1 MKMKFTLLAA
11 TALMLGFSAQA
22 KRVVISGSQQDTP
35 ENLTTLLTNSNSTT
49 VTDTKVP
56 GLAIQGSTSH
66 SNLLVEGE
74 TIVDNVYGELGPDE
88 ETVGVYADGSKTYIR
103 FRYNTNNK
111 MRTSD
116 PDLAGNNQIPGFPRK
131 RPSFIPL
138 DGYITLVVGP
148 KAADA
153 TSDVLTPR
161 IEYVSAKNSDV
172 VDGVGTGTNKEYKEV
187 INFAPITLT
196 NETQVVKVAMT
207 GEPSGAYLTNNYK
220 DPGNNKNLNVNYVDV
235 YVDGV
240 ANGQFVSL
248 VNFGL
253 DNYSSTES
261 YDIPKVGFT
270 SVATRNLGFR
280 GQQSVPEG
288 TILIQAEDFDPFP
301 EGEQPRCL
309 GADGATDAYS
319 CGYPAIVS
327 PDHKLYSALGRN
339 DDLSMVRVNSAN
351 NMCAPYG
358 IYQKWTSPF
367 SSNNGLDG
375 FVLCGMSH
383 ENGDWGINYGGE
395 YLDET
400 SNKISMEQAIDGF
413 GSSWFNYTFEMEED
427 GYVDIS
433 IAAAA
438 HDVAYYTQVV
448 CGGARAN
455 GGAYITKYNKPRE
468 EGGYV
473 VDGLDDDFL
482 KLYGYSYLLKFDD
495 ELQRTNWESFPETHK
510 VNGLI
515 TFSKWINPE
524 SWARDTREL
533 DEEGNLVNSYFL
545 HITPSY
551 GWQGNGT
558 MWFPAYRSEL
568 YNTYYHHTDG
578 EGGAGGIDTW
588 NAENYPNQDTSVGPF
603 KTACDAISPTYY
615 EETYKDR
622 PDFKDIPCKAGKHTI
637 SIKSTGG
644 ATVFD
649 EIKVTAH
656 KTSAS
661 SGVENIATGSEADEA
676 NGPAEYFDLQGRKVV
691 NPANGLYIVKRGNKV
706 TKEVIR

>member
-1 MKMKFTLLAA
+1 MKFTLLAA
-11 TALMLGFSAQA
+11 TALMIGFGVQA
-22 KRVVISGSQQDTP
+22 KRVTIADGKEMATP
-35 ENLTTLLTNSNSTT
+35 ADITTYLTNANSTT
-49 VTDTKVP
+49 VTASKVP
-56 GLAIQGSTSH
+56 GIVATGTTSGK
-66 SNLLVEGE
+66 NLLVEGE
-74 TIVDNVYGELGPDE
+74 TIVDNVYGMLGPDE
-88 ETVGVYADGSKTYIR
+88 ETVGVYADGSQAYVR

-111 MRTSD
+111 ARTND
-116 PDLAGNNQIPGFPRK
+116 PDQAGNYMIPGFPRAV
-131 RPSFIPL
+131 PGFIP
-138 DGYITLVVGP
+138 TNAEATFVVGP
-148 KAADA
+148 KPEGA

-161 IEYVSAKNSDV
+161 IEYVSASEQL
-172 VDGVGTGTNKEYKEV
+172 GVLNLD
-187 INFAPITLT
+187 PITLT
-196 NETQVVKVAMT
+196 DETQTVTVKLV
-207 GEPSGAYLTNNYK
+207 GEPTGAYFENQFKVPSTGK
-220 DPGNNKNLNVNYVDV
+220 TEKNNYVDV
-235 YVDGV
+235 YVAGV
-240 ANGQFVSL
+240 TTGQFLAL
-248 VNFGL
+248 VNYSANNF
-253 DNYSSTES
+253 NYDRYVVTEC
-261 YDIPKVGFT
+261 YDVPKVGFN

-280 GQQSVPEG
+280 GLQSVPEG
-288 TILIQAEDFDPFP
+288 TIFIQAEDFDPFP

-309 GADGATDAYS
+309 GGDAATDAYS
-319 CGYPAIVS
+319 SGYPALVS
-327 PDHKLYSALGRN
+327 PEHPAYGALGRN
-339 DDLSMVRVNSAN
+339 DDLSMVRINSAN

-358 IYQKWTSPF
+358 IFQKWSSPMN
-367 SSNNGLDG
+367 SANGLDG

-383 ENGDWGINYGGE
+383 ENGDWGVNYGGE
-395 YLDET
+395 YLDDT

-433 IAAAA
+433 IAACA
-438 HDVAYYTQVV
+438 HDVAYFTSVI

-455 GGAYITKYNKPRE
+455 GGEYVTKYNKPRE

-473 VDGLDDDFL
+473 VDGLDDDYL
-482 KLYGYSYLLKFDD
+482 TLYGFSYLLKFDD
-495 ELQRTNWESFPETHK
+495 ELQRTNWDKFPETHK
-510 VNGLI
+510 ANGLI
-515 TFSKWINPE
+515 AFTKWINPE

-533 DEEGNLVNSYFL
+533 DDEGNLVNSYFL

-551 GWQGNGT
+551 GWQGNGQ
-558 MWFPAYRSEL
+558 MWMTAYRSEL
-568 YNTYYHHTDG
+568 YNTYYHHLDG

-588 NAENYPNQDTSVGPF
+588 NAENYPNSDTSVGPF

-622 PDFKDIPCKAGKHTI
+622 PDFKDIPCSAGKHTI
-637 SIKSTGG
+637 SIKGTGG

-661 SGVENIATGSEADEA
+661 SGVENIATGLEADEA